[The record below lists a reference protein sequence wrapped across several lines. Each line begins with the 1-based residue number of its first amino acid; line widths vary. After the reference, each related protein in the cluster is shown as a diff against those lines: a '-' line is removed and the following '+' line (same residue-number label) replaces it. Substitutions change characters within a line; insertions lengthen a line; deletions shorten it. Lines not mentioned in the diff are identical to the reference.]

1 MSFRLER
8 IGHVVRDVV
17 SDAIASKISDPRVSR
32 FTSVTRVE
40 MSGDLRHANVYV
52 SVMGSDADAVTTLR
66 GLESARG
73 MIHSRLA
80 KSLDIRQCP
89 MVCFHLDHGL
99 KIAARTIQQINEAI
113 ADTAPAEPGE
123 APESSP
129 QGRPAE
135 PDSHDGV
142 DE

>member
-40 MSGDLRHANVYV
+40 MSADLRHANVYV

-73 MIHSRLA
+73 MIHTRLA
-80 KSLDIRQCP
+80 RSLDIRQCP
-89 MVCFHLDHGL
+89 VVNFHLDHAL
-99 KIAARTIQQINEAI
+99 KIAARTIAQINEAI
-113 ADTAPAEPGE
+113 ADTAPAE
-123 APESSP
+123 APETSP
-129 QGRPAE
+129 LGRTTN
-135 PDSHDGV
+135 PDSPDGV